1 MGSGSQT
8 QCEMLSIS
16 EIVAMERPE
25 LVERLL
31 HFHGKFHFDFTEQFL
46 ESKPTSQLRH
56 ILVAACRHAA
66 CNQG

>member
-1 MGSGSQT
+1 MSGSRT
-8 QCEMLSIS
+8 EYEPLSIS
-16 EIVAMERPE
+16 SIVAMDRCE

-56 ILVAACRHAA
+56 ILVAASRHAA
-66 CNQG
+66 CNNS

>member
-1 MGSGSQT
+1 MSSSQT
-8 QCEMLSIS
+8 DFEPLSINR
-16 EIVAMERPE
+16 IVAMDRCE

-56 ILVAACRHAA
+56 ILVAASRHAA
-66 CNQG
+66 RNNS